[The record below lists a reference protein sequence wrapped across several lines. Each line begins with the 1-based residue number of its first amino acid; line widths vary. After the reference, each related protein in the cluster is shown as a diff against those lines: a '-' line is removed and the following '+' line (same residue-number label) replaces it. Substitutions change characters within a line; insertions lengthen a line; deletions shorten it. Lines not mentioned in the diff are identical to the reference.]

1 MRVKRWLALGLVM
14 LMSILVV
21 AYETNAS
28 DRNFFLPD
36 PLEGVKIVIDAG
48 HGGEDGGA
56 TKGDVV
62 EKTITLAISQQVEKQ
77 LKRKGATVVMTR
89 TKDGDV
95 VAEHA
100 SSERVGTLRERKRQD
115 IYLRKDIV
123 EKEQP
128 DIFVTIHANAIP
140 ETKWRGAQV
149 FYHKDGHA
157 DGEIL
162 AKSIQQSIRT
172 NLKNTEREALSIKE
186 VYLLKKV
193 QVPAV
198 LVETGFISNDE
209 ERTLLIDKDYQKK
222 MADAVVEG
230 IEEYL
235 LSKIE

>member
-1 MRVKRWLALGLVM
+1 MRMKRWFALGLIM

-36 PLEGVKIVIDAG
+36 PLGGVKIVIDAG

-56 TKGDVV
+56 SKGDVI
-62 EKTITLAISQQVEKQ
+62 EKAITLAISQQVEKQ
-77 LKRKGATVVMTR
+77 LKKKGATVVMTR

-95 VAEHA
+95 MAEH
-100 SSERVGTLRERKRQD
+100 SSPDRVGTLRERKKQD
-115 IYLRKDIV
+115 IFLRKDIV

-128 DIFVTIHANAIP
+128 NLFITIHANAIP

-172 NLKNTEREALSIKE
+172 NLQNTEREALSIKE

-209 ERTLLIDKDYQKK
+209 ERALLVDKDYQNK
-222 MADAVVEG
+222 MADAIVEG
-230 IEEYL
+230 IEDYL
-235 LSKIE
+235 LAKIE